1 MKTRFIIIL
10 FAAFAAVSCSGFL
23 DIRTEATMPSAGLDY
38 SKTENVFMPVS
49 AAYASMRLGE
59 GEAQNYVGV
68 MEIVS
73 DDADKGSS
81 ESDGPT
87 VAQLDNFSYG
97 PDNNNVE
104 AMWNYYFNISSAA
117 NFAIESMDLFAE
129 AITSEAGQQTVVECR
144 GEAKII
150 RAYAYFNLV
159 RLFGTVPIIDRTMTS
174 AELASAQAASA
185 EDIYTFIYRD
195 LDDAIAIVPDS
206 HTDYKGRYNKYT
218 AMALKA
224 KVALYRKDWNE
235 AARLSDLIIASGRY
249 SLMSRFKDAFN
260 VENEG
265 GAESIMEIESSDL
278 GQTTGGMPLS
288 YYGFIQAPRGG
299 KEPLQGWGYK
309 VPSQRL
315 IDFLD
320 SRGDNVRKQVTLLEV
335 GRTTPEGDLIT
346 SSMKEVFIDGEKTL
360 VPINPYYNGKV
371 YVPSRYNNRS
381 FNACSL
387 DHNMRIIR
395 YADLLLIFAE
405 AMASGATITPTS
417 GYSAETALNEVRHR
431 AGLDT
436 APATLENIYDER
448 RAELALE
455 ENRFF
460 DLVRWGKA
468 AEVLGPL
475 GFTTGKNEVFP
486 IPAAQRQLNP
496 NLPATPGYVY

>member
-10 FAAFAAVSCSGFL
+10 LAAFAAVSCSEFL

-38 SKTENVFMPVS
+38 SKTENVFVPVS
-49 AAYASMRLGE
+49 AAYASMRLSE
-59 GEAQNYVGV
+59 GWAQNYVGV

-87 VAQLDNFSYG
+87 VAQLDNFTYG

-104 AMWNYYFNISSAA
+104 AMWNYYYNISSAA
-117 NFAIESMDLFAE
+117 NYAIESMDKFKE
-129 AITSEAGQQTVVECR
+129 AITSDAGQEAVVECR

-159 RLFGTVPIIDRTMTS
+159 RLFGTVPIIDRTMS
-174 AELASAQAASA
+174 SSELASAPAKSA
-185 EDIYTFIYRD
+185 EEIYKFIYQD
-195 LDDAIAIVPDS
+195 LDDAIDVVPDS
-206 HTDYKGRYNKYT
+206 FTDYKGRYNGFT
-218 AMALKA
+218 TETLKA

-235 AARLSDLIIASGRY
+235 AARLTDLIIASGKY
-249 SLMSRFKDAFN
+249 ALMSRFKDAFN

-278 GQTTGGMPLS
+278 GQTSDPLPIC
-288 YYGFIQAPRGG
+288 YYAFIQGPRGN
-299 KEPLQGWGYK
+299 KEPFQGWGYK
-309 VPSQRL
+309 VPSQKL
-315 IDFLD
+315 IDFFD
-320 SRGDNVRKQVTLLEV
+320 SRGDEIRKKVTLLVRGE
-335 GRTTPEGDLIT
+335 TTPEGDL
-346 SSMKEVFIDGEKTL
+346 VGEKCE
-360 VPINPYYNGKV
+360 NPYYNGKV
-371 YVPSRYNNRS
+371 YVPTRINNRS
-381 FNACSL
+381 YNAYGL

-395 YADLLLIFAE
+395 YADVLLMFAE

-417 GYSAETALNEVRHR
+417 GYTADLALNEVRAR
-431 AGLDT
+431 AGLAAT
-436 APATLENIYDER
+436 TATLDNIYDER

-468 AEVLGPL
+468 PEVLGTL
-475 GFTTGKNEVFP
+475 GFKAGKNELFP
-486 IPAAQRQLNP
+486 IPSAQRQLNT
-496 NLPATPGYVY
+496 NLPATPGYTY